1 MNLFDASV
9 YTNGYLPVGGTDV
22 HAIVQF
28 TQITDPTG
36 PGEQN
41 QHDPRWLR
49 VWTPLAAELLF
60 ERQVDP
66 DLLDLT
72 AARREVTALTGE
84 YPLGEWTAPSRYLHV
99 AVRLSPRPVG
109 ARQLGARLQLVD
121 GSKVVT
127 EALVTVTWSNDPSL
141 TSRPVPEV
149 ARYSGRVAVA
159 EAVRDGLGAIA
170 AGDVEAAAG
179 HLGSA
184 TRLAADIDDEEM
196 TTRLRRLVDVD
207 EHGRARLRH
216 DPHRLEEMAL
226 DLQTMRTARVQPRR
240 GDAR

>member
-1 MNLFDASV
+1 
-9 YTNGYLPVGGTDV
+9 
-22 HAIVQF
+22 
-28 TQITDPTG
+28 
-36 PGEQN
+36 
-41 QHDPRWLR
+41 
-49 VWTPLAAELLF
+49 
-60 ERQVDP
+60 
-66 DLLDLT
+66 
-72 AARREVTALTGE
+72 
-84 YPLGEWTAPSRYLHV
+84 
-99 AVRLSPRPVG
+99 
-109 ARQLGARLQLVD
+109 
-121 GSKVVT
+121 
-127 EALVTVTWSNDPSL
+127 
-141 TSRPVPEV
+141 VPEV